1 MAPSA
6 ANGDA
11 IAVLEEIKA
20 PPGVVLPPREIKG
33 SSSKLYHESVTDI
46 PLQQSSRRQP
56 ATWHEMETFL
66 KVRITL
72 LALSERNS

>member
-6 ANGDA
+6 TNGDA

-33 SSSKLYHESVTDI
+33 SSSKIYHESITDI

-56 ATWHEMETFL
+56 VMWHEMATFL

-72 LALSERNS
+72 LASLERSS

>member
-1 MAPSA
+1 MGPSA

-33 SSSKLYHESVTDI
+33 SPSKIYHESITDI
-46 PLQQSSRRQP
+46 LLQQSSRKQLVM
-56 ATWHEMETFL
+56 WHEMVTFL
-66 KVRITL
+66 RVRITL
-72 LALSERNS
+72 LASLDHSC